1 MWFSKEGVVENKTA
15 IEWARKEKLQKTFKV
30 VIHDLQ
36 KKTFHPS

>member
-1 MWFSKEGVVENKTA
+1 MWFSKEGVVKNKTT

-36 KKTFHPS
+36 KQDLPP

>member
-1 MWFSKEGVVENKTA
+1 MWFSREGAIENKTT

-36 KKTFHPS
+36 KQGLPP